1 MKTNSMEDSLWA
13 MLGMITLVEVITSP
27 SAARMFDGFSLH
39 LMQMINDRCPKCG
52 YKWTQPKAFLSG
64 EEC

>member
-1 MKTNSMEDSLWA
+1 MKRSDAEDSFWT
-13 MLGMITLVEVITSP
+13 MIGMIVLTEVINSP
-27 SAARMFDGFSLH
+27 SAARAFDGFALH
-39 LMQMINDRCPKCG
+39 FMQIISDRCPKCG